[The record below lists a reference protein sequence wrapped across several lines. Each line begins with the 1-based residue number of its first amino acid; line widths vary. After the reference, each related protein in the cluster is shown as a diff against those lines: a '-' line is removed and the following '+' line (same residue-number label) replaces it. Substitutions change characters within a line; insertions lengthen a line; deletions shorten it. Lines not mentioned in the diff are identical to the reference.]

1 MLYIVSTPIGNLED
15 ITLRA
20 IRILKEVSFIAAE
33 DTRHVQILLQKYEIT
48 TPVLSFHSYSGDFK
62 LEKIIDILKNGK
74 DVALVSDAGTPGISD
89 PGYPLIRRAIDEK
102 ITVSAIPG
110 PSSLLAGVVSSG
122 LPMDKFLYLGFLPIK
137 KGRHTLLESLSEE
150 HRTIVMFEAPHR
162 LARTLSELDAVFGY
176 DRPIALCK
184 ELTKKFE
191 TIFRGTISSVTAE
204 MQGKS
209 IKGEWVIIVGGAS
222 RGAEEN

>member
-48 TPVLSFHSYSGDFK
+48 TPVLSFHSYSGDSK

-89 PGYPLIRRAIDEK
+89 PGYPLIRRVIDEG
-102 ITVSAIPG
+102 IQICPIPG
-110 PSSLLAGVVSSG
+110 PSSLLAALVSSG

-137 KGRHTLLESLSEE
+137 KGRHTLLESLREE
-150 HRTIVMFEAPHR
+150 KRTIVMFEAPHR
-162 LARTLSELDAVFGY
+162 LARTLSELGAVFEH

-191 TIFRGTISSVTAE
+191 TIFRGTISGVIIE

-209 IKGEWVIIVGGAS
+209 IKGEWVIVIGGAL
-222 RGAEEN
+222 RMAEEN